1 MGADALQAV
10 AGYSGN
16 EWKLTLLDES
26 RKSFSVSGV
35 SMQNGT
41 VSFSYSSAQ
50 TGTDEYIS
58 AVVVDNG
65 AVTYYGRVL
74 QLDGTVNGAN
84 GTASLSLPADV
95 TLSANT
101 KLYVFNEQYN
111 GDQKTDYAS
120 DFIDITSIVIADGG
134 KVELRTNE
142 THIQWKYKSEGD
154 DAWRDLLALSAIAGG
169 GSGSD
174 GADGADGRE
183 IELQNNGT
191 TIQWRYKGDTTWND
205 LVDLSALTGA
215 AGQDGKDGQDGA
227 DGREIELQN
236 NGTTIQWRYVGD
248 TTWNRSC

>member
-1 MGADALQAV
+1 
-10 AGYSGN
+10 
-16 EWKLTLLDES
+16 
-26 RKSFSVSGV
+26 
-35 SMQNGT
+35 MQNGT
-41 VSFSYSSAQ
+41 VSFSYSGAQ

-65 AVTYYGRVL
+65 AVTYYGHVL
-74 QLDGTVNGAN
+74 QLDGTANGAN

-120 DFIDITSIVIADGG
+120 DFVDITSIVIADGG

-169 GSGSD
+169 DGSG
-174 GADGADGRE
+174 R
-183 IELQNNGT
+183 IP
-191 TIQWRYKGDTTWND
+191 R
-205 LVDLSALTGA
+205 
-215 AGQDGKDGQDGA
+215 
-227 DGREIELQN
+227 
-236 NGTTIQWRYVGD
+236 
-248 TTWNRSC
+248 